1 MRKTSYSFYLF
12 ALSIADLIVTLLG
25 NIRLA
30 IIHYNNY
37 DTNKQYEEEQYLYDI
52 REHSLIACRLHRFLT
67 YYFLQLSSIILCLL
81 NVERLFGCVL
91 ILKSSQFCTPS
102 IARKSVLIT
111 CVLLLLVN
119 LHFLIAMGNFDTDSI
134 SSLDLNT
141 NTTTT
146 IKLKQKCEPNPMNKE
161 YIIFW
166 QVFQLLDCTIYCI
179 IPFAIMITC
188 NFMIV
193 SKIIRSR
200 IRSRPIVVCRKN
212 NTIINN
218 SSKSMLANEKRISFI
233 LVGISVSFFLFTMP
247 IFVIE
252 YLDSE
257 FNYVSNWR
265 LVVALA
271 DMLMYLNHVINF
283 FFYCLL
289 GPKFR
294 QQVKSLFIC
303 FKKNHKITNFNNNY
317 NNNNNRQLVK
327 LNKLDT
333 SSTKTRTTLLMKQ
346 FNKNIL
352 LTTSHSVIML
362 NRHTSL
368 KLTSTTQQQQN
379 NSNNNENIKKSASV
393 LDCSLLDFLNLTFLR
408 RKHMTSSSLEFNI

>member
-1 MRKTSYSFYLF
+1 MCLEY
-12 ALSIADLIVTLLG
+12 
-25 NIRLA
+25 
-30 IIHYNNY
+30 
-37 DTNKQYEEEQYLYDI
+37 
-52 REHSLIACRLHRFLT
+52 LT
-67 YYFLQLSSIILCLL
+67 YFPVHILIPYFSC
-81 NVERLFGCVL
+81 
-91 ILKSSQFCTPS
+91 P
-102 IARKSVLIT
+102 
-111 CVLLLLVN
+111 
-119 LHFLIAMGNFDTDSI
+119 
-134 SSLDLNT
+134 
-141 NTTTT
+141 
-146 IKLKQKCEPNPMNKE
+146 
-161 YIIFW
+161 
-166 QVFQLLDCTIYCI
+166 
-179 IPFAIMITC
+179 
-188 NFMIV
+188 
-193 SKIIRSR
+193 
-200 IRSRPIVVCRKN
+200 
-212 NTIINN
+212 
-218 SSKSMLANEKRISFI
+218 
-233 LVGISVSFFLFTMP
+233 
-247 IFVIE
+247 

-317 NNNNNRQLVK
+317 NNNNRQLVK